1 MLKFLRPWILDARD
15 QVFQI
20 YLNALDSMRIYSPN
34 PSIFDLETLP

>member
-20 YLNALDSMRIYSPN
+20 YLDALYSMHTYSPN
-34 PSIFDLETLP
+34 PSIFDLEI